1 MSNLLR
7 PFPQGVPIASP
18 IAVITIG
25 GRPSDIPVIT
35 GLRSC
40 VVCTCITEYV
50 ILIMKMIVGNP
61 AITAIIFPIPPENN
75 AIKKLEISPNP
86 INPHIALLSNIQSQN
101 NVVLFMGFNFDFF
114 TFYNKLNRF
123 GIVQNV
129 HNRFWYVSL
138 KASRLMMAYSNRK
151 FCFILFP
158 FRHNNNIESVVFI
171 FSTWINNR
179 FIYHT
184 LYYIHVDNTI
194 NPRQEKGKE
203 IALNPNVQILRIND
217 FTYHV
222 KSQTTKREYDVIHTE
237 QGWICTCPD
246 HQFRKVCCKHIHAV
260 EFSLKLRQQVRE
272 KNKLVI
278 EQIDCSKCVECQST
292 NIVKHGIRHNKSG
305 DIQRFSCKDC
315 GKWFIFNIGFERMG
329 ANPKAITSAMQ
340 LYFTGESLRNVRQF
354 LKLQGVDVSH
364 MTVYNWIKKY
374 TGLMEKYLE
383 KITPQVGDTWRADEV
398 WVKVKGDMKYLF
410 ALMDDETRF
419 WIAKEVSDKK
429 EGHDAKGL
437 FQEAKQ
443 ATKTIP
449 KLMITDGLQ
458 SYKEAFNK
466 EFFTQKGIRSV
477 HLRHIRLQGD
487 MNNNKMERMNG
498 EFRDREKVA
507 RGLKKDDSVLINGY
521 QIYHNYIRPHMS
533 LDGKTPSE
541 ACGITIQGDDKWKT
555 LIQRA
560 SL

>member
-1 MSNLLR
+1 MSFNLNPSPFDDKLDCFRLAKMFYQWLGYVALYSSCLMVRNRDHKFLSVFLPFWHGIHLSIHVYKISTLINNNLL
-7 PFPQGVPIASP
+7 
-18 IAVITIG
+18 
-25 GRPSDIPVIT
+25 
-35 GLRSC
+35 
-40 VVCTCITEYV
+40 Y
-50 ILIMKMIVGNP
+50 
-61 AITAIIFPIPPENN
+61 
-75 AIKKLEISPNP
+75 
-86 INPHIALLSNIQSQN
+86 
-101 NVVLFMGFNFDFF
+101 
-114 TFYNKLNRF
+114 
-123 GIVQNV
+123 
-129 HNRFWYVSL
+129 
-138 KASRLMMAYSNRK
+138 
-151 FCFILFP
+151 
-158 FRHNNNIESVVFI
+158 
-171 FSTWINNR
+171 TWI
-179 FIYHT
+179 
-184 LYYIHVDNTI
+184 YYINVDNTI

-222 KSQTTKREYDVIHTE
+222 KSQTTKREYDVISTE

-246 HQFRKVCCKHIHAV
+246 HQVRKVCCKHIHAV

-272 KNKLVI
+272 KNKVVI
-278 EQIDCSKCVECQST
+278 EQIDCSKCVQCQSA

-340 LYFTGESLRNVRQF
+340 LYFTGESLRNVQQF

-364 MTVYNWIKKY
+364 QTVYNWIKKY
-374 TGLMEKYLE
+374 TGLMEKYLD

-443 ATKTIP
+443 VTKTSP

-498 EFRDREKVA
+498 ELRDREKVA
-507 RGLKKDDSVLINGY
+507 RGLK
-521 QIYHNYIRPHMS
+521 
-533 LDGKTPSE
+533 
-541 ACGITIQGDDKWKT
+541 
-555 LIQRA
+555 
-560 SL
+560 